1 MGILRKLALCLL
13 VLPLTLNGLW
23 VICRDVPPQPQTPE
37 SAQSQASNNNVDEQ
51 KAECEKLCARPSS
64 LCLTS
69 AGDKTSVTIVVY
81 GVAIFPAEVRVGL
94 PSVARQTVAEL
105 GDLHSDPNLAHP
117 SPPPK
122 A

>member
-1 MGILRKLALCLL
+1 MHTLRKIAFCLL

-23 VICRDVPPQPQTPE
+23 VICRDVPPATQTSE
-37 SAQSQASNNNVDEQ
+37 SAKSDSSNADQQ
-51 KAECEKLCARPSS
+51 KTECERLCARQSS

-81 GVAIFPAEVRVGL
+81 GVAIFPSEVRVGP
-94 PSVARQTVAEL
+94 PSVARQTVADL
-105 GDLHSDPNLAHP
+105 RDLHSDASIARP
-117 SPPPK
+117 SPPPR

>member
-1 MGILRKLALCLL
+1 MLTLRKLALCLL

-23 VICRDVPPQPQTPE
+23 MICRDAPPQSQTQD
-37 SAQSQASNNNVDEQ
+37 SAESQASDVDQQ
-51 KAECEKLCARPSS
+51 KAECERLCARQSS

-69 AGDKTSVTIVVY
+69 AGDKTSATIVVY

-94 PSVARQTVAEL
+94 PSLARQTVAEL

-117 SPPPK
+117 SPPPRT
-122 A
+122 